1 VGRGT
6 DEDIAKSGVAG
17 CEHKTAI
24 VDRCNSALLR
34 VVLNQLMATC
44 MGDMACG
51 QHGEIALR
59 VPNVAQASAVATSII
74 HVTIYTKAPVPC
86 SKVRARRNLTSL
98 YTDTKAESPK
108 LGISVLNALAKV
120 KITKNA
126 M

>member
-1 VGRGT
+1 
-6 DEDIAKSGVAG
+6 
-17 CEHKTAI
+17 
-24 VDRCNSALLR
+24 
-34 VVLNQLMATC
+34 

-51 QHGEIALR
+51 QHSEIALR
-59 VPNVAQASAVATSII
+59 VPNVAQASAVATSTRSEADPGNII
-74 HVTIYTKAPVPC
+74 QVTIYTKAPVPC